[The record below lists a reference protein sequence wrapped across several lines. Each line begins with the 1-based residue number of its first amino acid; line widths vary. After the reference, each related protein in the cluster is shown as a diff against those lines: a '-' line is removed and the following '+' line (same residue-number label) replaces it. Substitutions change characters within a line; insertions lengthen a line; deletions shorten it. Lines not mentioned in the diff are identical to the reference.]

1 MNSVKKEYDDGDD
14 SSNDDNDAGKDDKK
28 CHSQSIC
35 FALGLH

>member
-1 MNSVKKEYDDGDD
+1 MNSVKKEYDDDD
-14 SSNDDNDAGKDDKK
+14 NSSNDDNDAGKDDK